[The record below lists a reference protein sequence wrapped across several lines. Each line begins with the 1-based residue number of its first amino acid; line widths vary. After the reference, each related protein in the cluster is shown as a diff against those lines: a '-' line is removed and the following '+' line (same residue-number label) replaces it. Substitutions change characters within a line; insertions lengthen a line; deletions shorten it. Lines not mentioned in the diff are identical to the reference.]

1 MNSNRANKT
10 HANSSQEQWDIDR
23 YLLSDPTLDRDAFE
37 QRMLDDLS
45 LAEQVAVSVA
55 DLQAISSVA
64 CSAASIAIAAPRTS
78 SSRFSP
84 TTNRW
89 ALLASAASLLIAV
102 STWQVRSVSSDSQ
115 LSLIADNWVTF
126 ENLTDAASLE
136 LIATEH
142 QLSENLPGENQS
154 GEYQTDAESA
164 EQSDWLVEAAREFY
178 LANNDGAAG

>member
-10 HANSSQEQWDIDR
+10 HANSIQEQWDIDR

-55 DLQAISSVA
+55 DLQAISSGA
-64 CSAASIAIAAPRTS
+64 LSAASTAMAAPRTS
-78 SSRFSP
+78 SSRFSQ
-84 TTNRW
+84 TTYRW
-89 ALLASAASLLIAV
+89 ALLATAAALLIAV
-102 STWQVRSVSSDSQ
+102 SAWQFRSTSSDAQ

-126 ENLTDAASLE
+126 ENLTGAESLE
-136 LIATEH
+136 LIATEN
-142 QLSENLPGENQS
+142 QLGENQPD
-154 GEYQTDAESA
+154 EYQTDAESA

>member
-1 MNSNRANKT
+1 MNSNRAKKT
-10 HANSSQEQWDIDR
+10 HSHANQEQWDIDR

-64 CSAASIAIAAPRTS
+64 CSAASMAIAAPRTS

-102 STWQVRSVSSDSQ
+102 SAWQVRSVSSDSQ

>member
-84 TTNRW
+84 TTYRW
-89 ALLASAASLLIAV
+89 ALLASAAALLIAV
-102 STWQVRSVSSDSQ
+102 SAWQVLSVSSDAQ

-126 ENLTDAASLE
+126 ENFTGESLE

>member
-1 MNSNRANKT
+1 MNVNPTNNQ
-10 HANSSQEQWDIDR
+10 NSQTGNDPLVQWDIDR

-55 DLQAISSVA
+55 DLQAISSGA
-64 CSAASIAIAAPRTS
+64 RSAASTAMAAPRTS
-78 SSRFSP
+78 SSRFSQ
-84 TTNRW
+84 TTYRW
-89 ALLASAASLLIAV
+89 ALLATAAALLIAV
-102 STWQVRSVSSDSQ
+102 SAWQFRSTSSDAQ

-126 ENLTDAASLE
+126 ENLTGAESLE
-136 LIATEH
+136 LIATE
-142 QLSENLPGENQS
+142 NQPD
-154 GEYQTDAESA
+154 EYQTDAESA